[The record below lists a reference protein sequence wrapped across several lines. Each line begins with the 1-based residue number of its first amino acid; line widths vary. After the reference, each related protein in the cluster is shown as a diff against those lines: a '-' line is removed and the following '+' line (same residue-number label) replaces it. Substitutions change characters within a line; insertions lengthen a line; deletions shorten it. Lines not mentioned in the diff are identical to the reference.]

1 MTPRISATDTPAG
14 DGSGKTTSLVKA
26 LDHVATKLGARL
38 KARTQQVAC
47 ITYTEIAA
55 QEIHAEVGDSAIVT
69 VWTIH
74 SFLRALAKALQKD
87 IARWVRARV
96 EASAH

>member
-1 MTPRISATDTPAG
+1 MSADGTVQPCPAASLKSEHPPAPS
-14 DGSGKTTSLVKA
+14 GSWTT
-26 LDHVATKLGARL
+26 ARL

-55 QEIHAEVGDSAIVT
+55 QEIHAEVGDSPIVT